1 MDFLIARLKEPS
13 TWRGIVAICAILGV
27 NVSPEMQQGI
37 ISLAVAL
44 LGVIEIF
51 RAEKKVRG

>member
-13 TWRGIVAICAILGV
+13 TWRGIVAIAAILGV
-27 NVSPEMQQGI
+27 NISPEMQQGI
-37 ISLAVAL
+37 IGVAVAL

>member
-1 MDFLIARLKEPS
+1 MDFLIARLKEHS
-13 TWRGIVAICAILGV
+13 TWRGIVAIAAILGV
-27 NVSPEMQQGI
+27 NISPEMQQGI
-37 ISLAVAL
+37 IGVAVAL